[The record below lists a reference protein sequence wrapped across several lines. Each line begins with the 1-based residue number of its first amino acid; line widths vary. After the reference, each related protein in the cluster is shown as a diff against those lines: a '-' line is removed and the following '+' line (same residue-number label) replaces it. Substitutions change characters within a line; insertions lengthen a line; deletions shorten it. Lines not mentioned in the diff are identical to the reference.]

1 MKLST
6 GVLILVEMSLQ
17 SPAILQLRLI
27 KILGWE
33 ATDVMKQVYFVVIW
47 QIWLNLLDMYAN
59 LICCLSYASSLFIR
73 GTCLEVLLVK
83 CDININFA

>member
-17 SPAILQLRLI
+17 SPAILRLRLI

-33 ATDVMKQVYFVVIW
+33 ATDVMKQVYFVV
-47 QIWLNLLDMYAN
+47 IWLNLLDMYAN

>member
-6 GVLILVEMSLQ
+6 RVLILVEMSLQ
-17 SPAILQLRLI
+17 SPAILRLRLI

-33 ATDVMKQVYFVVIW
+33 ATDVMKQVYFVV
-47 QIWLNLLDMYAN
+47 IWLNLLDMYAN